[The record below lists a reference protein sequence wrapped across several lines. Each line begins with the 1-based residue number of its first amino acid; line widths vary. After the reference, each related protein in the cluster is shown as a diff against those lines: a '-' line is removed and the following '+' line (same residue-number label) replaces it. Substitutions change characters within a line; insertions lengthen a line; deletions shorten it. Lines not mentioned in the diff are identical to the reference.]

1 MGRNS
6 GGRGN
11 KKIENKS
18 LTRGLC
24 PRPRKPGKGLIN
36 ADKMKRAKPMP
47 HFKICRRERGIGGF
61 VY

>member
-18 LTRGLC
+18 LTQ
-24 PRPRKPGKGLIN
+24 IN
-36 ADKMKRAKPMP
+36 ADKLKRAKPMP